1 MSGRSLK
8 GRAKGRAGA
17 DGRRRRAAEPQ
28 RPESQAA
35 EKGRRASAAAMA
47 EEQRP
52 RDEVPRRPGEALG
65 MRDGASFKDRN
76 CHIVRKDQRGT
87 KNNYVLV

>member
-1 MSGRSLK
+1 MES
-8 GRAKGRAGA
+8 RAKGRAGA

-35 EKGRRASAAAMA
+35 EKGRRARAAAMA

-76 CHIVRKDQRGT
+76 CHIARKDQRGT

>member
-35 EKGRRASAAAMA
+35 EKGRRARAAAMA

-52 RDEVPRRPGEALG
+52 RAEVPRRPGEA
-65 MRDGASFKDRN
+65 SE
-76 CHIVRKDQRGT
+76 
-87 KNNYVLV
+87 